1 LYTYCTIT
9 ITGPSYRKCFQ
20 NATWDRAVNVSLC
33 RNAELTELS
42 DRTNQLQNVLNNN
55 MNETVRDITEV
66 FNISKVETVSGE
78 LAMITD
84 SSRGSISPNDLSST
98 IEIIDTITM

>member
-1 LYTYCTIT
+1 
-9 ITGPSYRKCFQ
+9 
-20 NATWDRAVNVSLC
+20 
-33 RNAELTELS
+33 
-42 DRTNQLQNVLNNN
+42 